1 MTLSYAAIVKLHDQ
15 VSGPARQVVQ
25 STRGMAHTIK
35 QAQAMI
41 ANGYDKTISRMQ
53 TMVSLASKIS
63 VVTGGGL
70 AAAGASA
77 LKTGSQFED
86 LRTTLKVMEGSATQ
100 AREAMRWIKDFN
112 LESPYEMR
120 DVSQAYLQFK
130 NQGLDPK
137 GGLMQTAVDLAA
149 AFPEKQLDD
158 AVQMFKD
165 AAMGDGMRLMEFGI
179 KQRKIEGKKGKRSG
193 PKGLSMVGG
202 ASSTGDTA
210 DSVEYTYIDSKGIE
224 RTVKVAADNQKEMVK
239 TIQAIFNEKFKG
251 LAAERSKT
259 LSGISSNLKDTIA
272 ELQQQ
277 FIRATKDTSNDKD
290 GGIYQYIKDSLEARR
305 QSLLALAKSGKVAEW
320 GQQATDYVKKF
331 SSYLQ
336 IVKAQIRPLI
346 DYVKNL
352 AGGWKQLALYMG
364 SGAGIWALLPL
375 LSALA
380 RAVSLPALILAGGL
394 AAWKT
399 WHHLLPALANRFPLL
414 NTYLQRFNHWLE
426 RSKQTIKEQ
435 GISAWLIQL
444 RDQTKAPFIL
454 HFKLIK
460 QGWEQRDQWLN
471 KLSGKASQL
480 FPNARPE
487 LSELRKQLG
496 LLAQNGQAAFAQ
508 LITWASRSTSGFQKL
523 FGQGLK
529 SSLAWLNTQ
538 LQALNQRIANGTLGQ
553 WFDELWQK
561 IQPAIQ
567 AVKEFAT
574 GLWESVLAIKATI
587 LWVKDFVGGWE
598 NLGKLVVGLA
608 LVSVFSGLLSGLA
621 SIMQITASAGGA
633 LFSLGKGAAWLAK
646 TLKSSS
652 GSLKEFFKDKQ
663 LGQKFKATLSSI
675 GTKIVS
681 VFKKVGAG
689 VLWVART
696 ALPMLG
702 RALLFVGRLFMATP
716 IGLAITA
723 IIGLGYLLWSN
734 WDWVS
739 KKVAAAIEWL
749 SAKWVAAKAAFAES
763 SWGKGLAATFDF
775 FMHPAESALNL
786 ITKIKDKWDVT
797 KSALAETGW
806 GRVLVPLL
814 DTLIHPIDSLKQ
826 LVGWLNEKWIET
838 RNTLD
843 DTAWGKGFLWAL
855 ERINTPLG
863 NLKDTFEWLFQKLAS
878 IPQYVADGLDS
889 AKPYVEM
896 GLKAHENVGAAAS
909 TFLEI
914 NKTAFGQ
921 TINRISNWWNNEGS
935 EQSTDA
941 VSNVSNYFGANDST
955 PVSKTQKFTALKS
968 ALEVVVA
975 QNLQGMTEA
984 QTRAY
989 AANVMKTES
998 AGRIDAVNSYGFS
1011 GQYQF
1016 GAEALAEAGLVDQDK
1031 LKVARQAAGK
1041 AWYKGGHHKAFL
1053 ANAANWRLAGGQQAF
1068 LANKAL
1074 QDRAFIEYTNRNIQA
1089 GMRSGALKTGDD
1101 AGQVAAYAKAAHL
1114 KGVGG
1119 ANKLFLQGIASRDA
1133 YGTSTASYANQARLA
1148 MQTLAAD
1155 VERTMQTNPQSTQH
1169 VKPIQ
1174 STAGAVK
1181 QLSSE
1186 VRGQHELTV
1195 NVKAAPGVV
1204 YNVEDKKS
1212 TGQASRFDVG
1222 KQAGAL

>member
-15 VSGPARQVVQ
+15 VSGPARQVAQ
-25 STRGMAHTIK
+25 STRGMAQSIK
-35 QAQAMI
+35 QSQALI
-41 ANGYDKTISRMQ
+41 ASGYDKTISRMQ
-53 TMVSLASKIS
+53 MMMGLASKIS

-112 LESPYEMR
+112 LDSPFEMK
-120 DVSQAYLQFK
+120 DVAGGYIQLK
-130 NQGLDPK
+130 NQGLSPK
-137 GGLMQTAVDLAA
+137 SGLLQAATDLASA
-149 AFPEKQLDD
+149 YPDKTLDD
-158 AVQMFKD
+158 AIQMFKD
-165 AAMGDGMRLMEFGI
+165 AAMGDGVRLIEFGI
-179 KQRKIEGKKGKRSG
+179 KQKKIAGKKGKRSG
-193 PKGLSMVGG
+193 PKSLSMVGG

-210 DSVEYTYIDSKGIE
+210 DIVEYTYTDVKGVDHKI
-224 RTVKVAADNQKEMVK
+224 RAAADSQKEKIEALQKIV
-239 TIQAIFNEKFKG
+239 NESFAG
-251 LAAERSKT
+251 LAAARSKT
-259 LSGISSNLKDTIA
+259 LSGISSNLKDA
-272 ELQQQ
+272 WSELQQQ

-305 QSLLALAKSGKVAEW
+305 QSLLTLAKSGKVAEW
-320 GQQATDYVKKF
+320 GQQATDYLKKF

-414 NTYLQRFNHWLE
+414 NTYLQRLNHWLE

-435 GISAWLIQL
+435 GISAWLTQL

-561 IQPAIQ
+561 IQPALQ
-567 AVKEFAT
+567 AIKEFAT
-574 GLWESVLAIKATI
+574 GLWKSILAIKATI
-587 LWVKDFVGGWE
+587 LWVKDLVGGWE
-598 NLGKLVVGLA
+598 NLGKLLVGLA
-608 LVSVFSGLLSGLA
+608 LVSVFSGLLAGLA
-621 SIMQITASAGGA
+621 AIAQIAAIAGGG
-633 LFSLGKGAAWLAK
+633 LFSFGKGAVWLAK
-646 TLKSSS
+646 TLKSGS
-652 GSLKEFFKDKQ
+652 GSLKEYFKDKQ
-663 LGQKFKATLSSI
+663 LGQSLKNTLSSI

-696 ALPMLG
+696 VFPMLG
-702 RALLFVGRLFMATP
+702 RALLVVGRFFMATP
-716 IGLAITA
+716 IGLVITV
-723 IIGLGYLLWSN
+723 IIGLAYLLWKN

-739 KKVAAAIEWL
+739 KKVTAALDWL
-749 SAKWVAAKAAFAES
+749 SVKWAAAKAAFMDSTWGKALISVFDTVIHPLDSAKQLIEWLKEKWQAAKES
-763 SWGKGLAATFDF
+763 LSETSWGKGL
-775 FMHPAESALNL
+775 
-786 ITKIKDKWDVT
+786 
-797 KSALAETGW
+797 
-806 GRVLVPLL
+806 
-814 DTLIHPIDSLKQ
+814 
-826 LVGWLNEKWIET
+826 
-838 RNTLD
+838 
-843 DTAWGKGFLWAL
+843 LWAL
-855 ERINTPLG
+855 DRLTSPLE
-863 NLKDTFEWLFQKLAS
+863 NLKTTFEWLKTLWDKLTSAFADIDWS
-878 IPQYVADGLDS
+878 KTLESVLSKLKGTLDWFIEKWKTVKQYAADGWDVTQN
-889 AKPYVEM
+889 YVETAQA
-896 GLKAHENVGAAAS
+896 GVSEAAS
-909 TFLEI
+909 SFVTV
-914 NKTAFGQ
+914 NKNAFNY
-921 TINRISNWWNNEGS
+921 TWNRLSNWWKGDPQGDQKATGS
-935 EQSTDA
+935 AIPTTLPAAANADEFKGGIKEKLGYA
-941 VSNVSNYFGANDST
+941 VNFM
-955 PVSKTQKFTALKS
+955 
-968 ALEVVVA
+968 
-975 QNLQGMTEA
+975 QNLGWD
-984 QTRAY
+984 R
-989 AANVMKTES
+989 
-998 AGRIDAVNSYGFS
+998 
-1011 GQYQF
+1011 
-1016 GAEALAEAGLVDQDK
+1016 
-1031 LKVARQAAGK
+1031 
-1041 AWYKGGHHKAFL
+1041 
-1053 ANAANWRLAGGQQAF
+1053 QQAIGIV
-1068 LANKAL
+1068 ANLKQESEL
-1074 QDRAFIEYTNRNIQA
+1074 
-1089 GMRSGALKTGDD
+1089 RSGAVGDGGKAYGVAQWHADRQAEFRRVFGKSIQGSSLDDQLRFVHYEMTKGNEQGAGRKLKATQTAQD
-1101 AGQVAAYAKAAHL
+1101 AAAVVSRYYERPLARDVEMTRRA
-1114 KGVGG
+1114 
-1119 ANKLFLQGIASRDA
+1119 GIAS
-1133 YGTSTASYANQARLA
+1133 SIIK
-1148 MQTLAAD
+1148 TLAAND
-1155 VERTMQTNPQSTQH
+1155 PNHHTVPSPI
-1169 VKPIQ
+1169 KPIQ

-1195 NVKAAPGVV
+1195 NLKAAPGVV